1 MKFPFAAKGVKKIFS
16 AEILKLI
23 AIICAVACV
32 VAFVFVIAAYV
43 AQVDIETGKIISGT
57 EDELLTKIG
66 ISAIAFFI
74 FGAAALVLIIIA
86 FIIKLVGMSQ
96 AARDEGTFR
105 GAIVCVLIEVVAII
119 VSGFFV
125 KGSFAGVDYQSLDT
139 NAITAM
145 TSSMSFYWMILSLA
159 NLLITIFIITGI
171 IRLADQLNNGEVGS
185 KGNNVLKIIIVVNLL
200 SIIAS
205 VVAMI
210 FGSNPVTAIICL
222 ILIISALVLQII
234 QYFMYLSLL
243 SNGKKML
250 ERS

>member
-23 AIICAVACV
+23 AIICTVACV
-32 VAFVFVIAAYV
+32 ISFVFIIAAYV
-43 AQVDIETGKIISGT
+43 GQVDIETGKIISGT
-57 EDELLTKIG
+57 EEELVTKVG
-66 ISAIAFFI
+66 VSAIAFFVL
-74 FGAAALVLIIIA
+74 AAAAFVLLIIG
-86 FIIKLVGMSQ
+86 FIIKLVGLSQ
-96 AARDEGTFR
+96 SARDEATFR
-105 GAIVCVLIEVVAII
+105 GAIACVFIEAVAII

-125 KGSFAGVDYQSLDT
+125 SGNFNEVDYQSLDT
-139 NAITAM
+139 NSITAM
-145 TSSMSFYWMILSLA
+145 TSSMSFYWMLTSLA

-171 IRLADQLNNGEVGS
+171 IRLADQLNNGAVGS

-200 SIIAS
+200 AIISS

-222 ILIISALVLQII
+222 VLIITALVLQIV

-243 SNGKKML
+243 STGKKML
-250 ERS
+250 EKS